1 MRRVRL
7 LNVDVDDVT
16 TDELVETFRE
26 GMLLTLHV
34 DMIMK
39 LQQDREFFEILPRFD
54 VVTCDSQILFFAS
67 KLLGTPLR
75 ERVSGS
81 DFFPRFYRKHRDDP
95 GVTVFLCGGAPGVAE
110 LAARN
115 VNAKVGRTM
124 VVGADSPALDFD
136 RRPEEEERM
145 VARIHESRATVL
157 LVGLGA
163 GRQEKFLVRN
173 RERLPHVRT
182 FLPLGG
188 TIDYEAGTLERPRS
202 WVTDAGLEWLY
213 RLVREPRQRWRRY
226 LVHQPPVLRLLARQW
241 RGKYRNPFADAAAAG
256 AGGAARGV
264 GALDAVV
271 SGNGSGEDGPRR
283 EPVGDPAGEEAASE
297 RRRERESTGEARL

>member
-1 MRRVRL
+1 
-7 LNVDVDDVT
+7 
-16 TDELVETFRE
+16 
-26 GMLLTLHV
+26 
-34 DMIMK
+34 
-39 LQQDREFFEILPRFD
+39 
-54 VVTCDSQILFFAS
+54 
-67 KLLGTPLR
+67 
-75 ERVSGS
+75 
-81 DFFPRFYRKHRDDP
+81 
-95 GVTVFLCGGAPGVAE
+95 VTVFLCGGAPGVAE

-163 GRQEKFLVRN
+163 GRQEKFIVRN

-297 RRRERESTGEARL
+297 RRRERESTGEARLRAEVPARAR